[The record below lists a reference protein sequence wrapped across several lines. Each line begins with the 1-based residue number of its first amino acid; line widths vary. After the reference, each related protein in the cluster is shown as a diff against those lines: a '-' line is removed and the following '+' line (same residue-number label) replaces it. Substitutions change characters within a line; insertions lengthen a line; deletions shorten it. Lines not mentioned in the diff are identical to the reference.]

1 MSSDGGSFF
10 FQFDRGGGEGG
21 PNHHTG
27 ANMPPKSA
35 KRSRPSNASAGVKK
49 PRTTKRSA
57 NPGRG
62 RVTRARPMRSLAAD
76 YRSINEYRFMRETV
90 PITVPFNVI
99 PAGNSFKSI
108 GYLKFDNLQFN
119 QLVQSTQDFGNL
131 FARYKVDRIET
142 YLTPMFDRIPAITG
156 GTVDPLPSPALT
168 ITRLNTKYL
177 DEEFAI
183 SADAD
188 DQLAVLAQFQSKTVS
203 QYAKPGSMKLI
214 TDNPGVEMQGVI
226 DSTGAT
232 HNYRAAAP
240 WLNISLE
247 ADVPFKHNSLIFAE
261 RTDGAGIDEDFN
273 QPTTQSFK
281 YRVVHRV
288 YFRCSQVS

>member
-1 MSSDGGSFF
+1 MPATRTK
-10 FQFDRGGGEGG
+10 RGR
-21 PNHHTG
+21 
-27 ANMPPKSA
+27 A
-35 KRSRPSNASAGVKK
+35 SNASAGVKK
-49 PRTTKRSA
+49 PRTKKRWA
-57 NPGRG
+57 VGKGR
-62 RVTRARPMRSLAAD
+62 TSNARPMRSLAAN
-76 YRSINEYRFMRETV
+76 YRSVNEYRFMRETL
-90 PITVPFNVI
+90 PETRAFDVI
-99 PAGNSFKSI
+99 PAGNSFPSI
-108 GYLKFDNLQFN
+108 GYLKFENLQFN
-119 QLVQSTQDFGNL
+119 QLVQSTADFGNL

-142 YLTPMFDRIPAITG
+142 ILTPMFTQIPAITG
-156 GTVDPLPSPALT
+156 GTVNPAPSPALT
-168 ITRLNTKYL
+168 ITRVNTKWL

-188 DQLAVLAQFQSKTVS
+188 DQLAQLAQFQSKTVT
-203 QYAKPGSMKLI
+203 QYAQPKPMTII

-261 RTDGAGIDEDFN
+261 QTDGIGIDVGFN
-273 QPTTQSFK
+273 QPSERSFS